1 VREQRVVTPDGR
13 VWFGRRRWA
22 KRRLPW
28 KRGGPAGE
36 LGPTEREAI
45 PVLPDRGEL
54 LDSFGRLTQWDVEF
68 GLLVAGAL
76 LVVGL
81 VALGVV
87 AAITWSWVL
96 PLLAANLLP
105 IAVVLAVVAAVVLL
119 DRQTRPWLIEAQS
132 ARLADAPRRIWRV
145 QGWWRARRA
154 FASVAAAIAE
164 GRIGAE
170 HGTLL
175 LTDRSGAP

>member
-13 VWFGRRRWA
+13 VWFVRRRWV

-36 LGPTEREAI
+36 LGPAEQEAV
-45 PVLPDRGEL
+45 PVLPDRSEL
-54 LDSFGRLTQWDVEF
+54 LDSFGRLIYWDVEF
-68 GLLVAGAL
+68 GLLAAGAL

-81 VALGVV
+81 LALGVV

-96 PLLAANLLP
+96 PLLAANLPP
-105 IAVVLAVVAAVVLL
+105 IAVVLAVVAAAVLL
-119 DRQTRPWLIEAQS
+119 DRLTRPWFIEAQS

-175 LTDRSGAP
+175 LTDRSGTP